1 MAEVIIMPKLGFNMD
16 SGQLVTWHKKPGEAV
31 KKGEPLFDINTDKTT
46 MPVEATSDG
55 ILLKVMLAEG
65 EAADVFTP
73 IAVVGSQGEDPDAA
87 IAAHG
92 GGAAAK
98 AATPAASSAPA
109 PKAAPAATPAPAAKA
124 SSYDYEITVIGGG
137 PGGYVAAIKA
147 AREGKKV
154 CLVEKGKLGGVCL
167 NEGCIPT
174 KTLLKT
180 ANLLSE
186 IRHAGEFAIEGL
198 DAAKATVNMA
208 KLQERRKKVIA
219 TLVGGVG
226 GLMRGNKITLVLAAA
241 KFVDAHT
248 IEAGGKRIASEYFI
262 IATGSDVFM
271 PPFIA
276 LEGKNDIL
284 TSREALELDKVPA
297 SIAIIG
303 GGVIGVEFASLLNK
317 LGSKVTVLELL
328 ENLMPMVDPEVSNLA
343 KKRLEKDGIVF
354 KMQAKVTKVKN
365 NSVYFEVDGREETL
379 AADTVL
385 MAVGRIPYAEGLGAA
400 EIGIEFDRRA
410 IKTDDHLRTNIP
422 NIYCIGDVN
431 GKVMLA
437 HVASHEGMVAVE
449 NICGH
454 NLEMHYD
461 RIPSCIYL
469 DPEIAC
475 IGLTEEQ
482 AKATGRKLKVGKFK
496 MAGNGKSLVEGDT
509 DGLVKVIIDAELG
522 EILGLHM
529 YGKHATDMIS
539 EMSVAMT
546 LESTAEEI
554 IESIH
559 PHPTVSEAIP
569 EAFMAAYGKAIH
581 SL

>member
-16 SGQLVTWHKKPGEAV
+16 SGQLVTWHRKVGEAV

-55 ILLKVMLAEG
+55 VLLKIMLDEG
-65 EAADVFTP
+65 ESADVFTP
-73 IAVVGSQGEDPDAA
+73 IAVVGAQGEDPAA
-87 IAAHG
+87 ALAAHG
-92 GGAAAK
+92 DGATAPAAPAK
-98 AATPAASSAPA
+98 AAASAPV
-109 PKAAPAATPAPAAKA
+109 AAPAGTTAAQA
-124 SSYDYEITVIGGG
+124 YDYDITVIGGG
-137 PGGYVAAIKA
+137 PGGYVAAIRA
-147 AREGKKV
+147 AKEGKRV
-154 CLVEKGKLGGVCL
+154 CLVEKGALGGVCL

-180 ANLLSE
+180 ANLLHE
-186 IRHAGEFAIEGL
+186 IKHAGDFAIEGI
-198 DAAKATVNMA
+198 AADKAVVNMT
-208 KLQERRKKVIA
+208 KLQARRAKVVA

-226 GLMRGNKITLVLAAA
+226 GLVRGNKVALVAAEA

-248 IEAGGKRIASEYFI
+248 IEAGGKKITSDYFI
-262 IATGSDVFM
+262 IASGSDVFM

-276 LEGKNDIL
+276 QEGKNDIL
-284 TSREALELDKVPA
+284 TSREALLLDKVPA

-303 GGVIGVEFASLLNK
+303 GGVIGVEFASLLNR

-328 ENLMPMVDPEVSNLA
+328 PDIMPMVDPEVSGLA
-343 KKRLEKDGIVF
+343 KKRMEKDGIVF
-354 KMQAKVTKVKN
+354 KMQAKVTRVKDN
-365 NSVYFEVDGREETL
+365 AVHFELNGKEETVK
-379 AADTVL
+379 ADMVL
-385 MAVGRIPYAEGLGAA
+385 MAVGRVPHTTGLNAEG
-400 EIGIEFDRRA
+400 IGIEFDRKA
-410 IKTDDHLRTNIP
+410 IKTDSRLRTNIP

-437 HVASHEGMVAVE
+437 HVASHEGITAVL

-454 NLEMHYD
+454 DLEMNYD

-482 AKATGRKLKVGKFK
+482 AKKNGRAVKIGRFK

-509 DGLVKVIIDAELG
+509 DGLAKVIVDAGLG

-529 YGKHATDMIS
+529 YGKHATDMIA

-546 LESTAEEI
+546 AEATADEV

-569 EAFMAAYGKAIH
+569 EAFMAAYGKQIH

>member
-16 SGQLVTWHKKPGEAV
+16 SGQLVTWHKKVGDAV

-46 MPVEATSDG
+46 MPVEATQDG
-55 ILLKVMLAEG
+55 VLLKVMLAEG
-65 EAADVFTP
+65 ESADVFTP
-73 IAVVGSQGEDPDAA
+73 IAVVGAAGENPDAA
-87 IAAHG
+87 LAAHG
-92 GGAAAK
+92 G
-98 AATPAASSAPA
+98 
-109 PKAAPAATPAPAAKA
+109 AAPAAAKPSAPAAKA
-124 SSYDYEITVIGGG
+124 EPTAKSAPAASAKTGNYDHEITVIGGG

-154 CLVEKGKLGGVCL
+154 CLIEEKHLGGVCL

-186 IRHAGEFAIEGL
+186 IRHAGEFAIEGIQADKL
-198 DAAKATVNMA
+198 SVNMA
-208 KLQERRKKVIA
+208 RLQERRKKVIA
-219 TLVGGVG
+219 TLVGGVK
-226 GLMRGNKITLVLAAA
+226 GLVRGNKITLIEATAR
-241 KFVDAHT
+241 FVDAHT
-248 IEAGGKRIASEYFI
+248 VEAGGKRITSEHFI

-276 LEGKNDIL
+276 LEGKNNIL
-284 TSREALELDKVPA
+284 TSREALTLDKVPA
-297 SIAIIG
+297 SVAIIG
-303 GGVIGVEFASLLNK
+303 GGVIGVEFASLLGK
-317 LGSKVTVLELL
+317 LGAKVTVLELL
-328 ENLMPMVDPEVSNLA
+328 ENLMPMVDPEVSALA

-354 KMQAKVTKVKN
+354 RMQAKVTRVKDN
-365 NSVYFEVDGREETL
+365 TVHYELAGREETVK
-379 AADTVL
+379 ADAVL
-385 MAVGRIPYAEGLGAA
+385 MAVGRVPRTEGLGAA

-410 IKTDDHLRTNIP
+410 VKTDAHLRTNIP

-437 HVASHEGMVAVE
+437 HVASHEGMLAVE
-449 NICGH
+449 NILGH
-454 NLEMHYD
+454 DKEMNYNHV
-461 RIPSCIYL
+461 PSCIYL

-475 IGLTEEQ
+475 IGLTEAQ
-482 AKATGRKLKVGKFK
+482 AKETGRQLKIGRFK
-496 MAGNGKSLVEGDT
+496 MVGNGKSLVEGET
-509 DGLVKVIIDAELG
+509 DGLVKVILDGELG

-539 EMSVAMT
+539 ELSVALT
-546 LESTAEEI
+546 LEATADEI
-554 IESIH
+554 IDSIH